1 MRRTPTIHL
10 ALAAVV
16 LLIAACDKGAGSQNK
31 IVVKADQTQ
40 AAFFHRPVAL
50 AAAQA
55 SPTPHPLIVLLTSD
69 PWLPVVGSDSP
80 AFALYSDGTAIFR
93 AKAGFASTKLDQ
105 NQQADLVA
113 VFSNPELAALAG
125 GYDAA
130 SATDQPENTL
140 LVYGNKEPFYISVY
154 GSLDEESVREKLPK
168 TIIKAFDH
176 LRGFRPSIA
185 QAWWPD
191 KVEVMIWPYE
201 YAPDRSIV
209 WPKRWPGLNDPV
221 TRKRGASYSLFISST
236 ELPALRTFLASRKEK
251 GAIEIDGKKFSA
263 RIRLPFPHETLW
275 MAPTT

>member
-1 MRRTPTIHL
+1 MRRTPLIHL

-16 LLIAACDKGAGSQNK
+16 LLIAACDKGVGSQNK
-31 IVVKADQTQ
+31 SVVKADQTQ

-55 SPTPHPLIVLLTSD
+55 SRIPHPLIVLLTSD
-69 PWLPVVGSDSP
+69 PWLQVVGSDSP
-80 AFALYSDGTAIFR
+80 AFVLYSDGTAIFR
-93 AKAGFASTKLDQ
+93 TKAGFASTKLNQ

-113 VFSNPELAALAG
+113 VFTNPELAALAG

-130 SATDQPENTL
+130 SATDQPENTI
-140 LVYGNKEPFYISVY
+140 LVYGNEEPFYISVY
-154 GSLDEESVREKLPK
+154 GSLDEESVREKVP
-168 TIIKAFDH
+168 TAITKAFDQ
-176 LRGFRPSIA
+176 LRSFRPSIA
-185 QAWWPD
+185 QAWRPD

-221 TRKRGASYSLFISST
+221 TRKRGDSYSLFISST

-251 GAIEIDGKKFSA
+251 GAIEINGKKFAAS
-263 RIRLPFPHETLW
+263 IRLPFPHEALW
-275 MAPTT
+275 MPPAT